1 MLNLESPMSRRQF
14 LQLSASVAVGTAL
27 SACSASGNKGDGQSA
42 PAEQAPASAPT
53 ATMPQAWERK
63 FCASMTVEKDDSMLG
78 LANKAREKYPELSNL
93 SENDVSSSMH
103 IENTHIPDWNKIKP
117 GDILKFCDYENE

>member
-1 MLNLESPMSRRQF
+1 MSRRDF
-14 LQLSASVAVGTAL
+14 LKISGLTAASAVL
-27 SACSASGNKGDGQSA
+27 SACGSSGDREGGQSA

>member
-1 MLNLESPMSRRQF
+1 MVNREFQMSRRDF
-14 LQLSASVAVGTAL
+14 LKISGLTAASAVL
-27 SACSASGNKGDGQSA
+27 SACGSSGDREGGQSA